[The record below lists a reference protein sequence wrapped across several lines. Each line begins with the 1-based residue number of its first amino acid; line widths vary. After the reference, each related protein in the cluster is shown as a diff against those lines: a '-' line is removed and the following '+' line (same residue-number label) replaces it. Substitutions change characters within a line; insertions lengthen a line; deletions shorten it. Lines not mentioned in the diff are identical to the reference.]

1 MIPND
6 LTIDQLRA
14 AEKAEQESCAQMDA
28 FCREHQLFNVDGTRV
43 KQLCPQFGLVFPR
56 DGESDSGYVAIRSIG
71 CASVKTASKILLHTD
86 RVMHAA

>member
-56 DGESDSGYVAIRSIG
+56 DG
-71 CASVKTASKILLHTD
+71 VKVLEAWRAGMIIVRDETGQQVLLHTD

>member
-6 LTIDQLRA
+6 LTIDRLRA

-56 DGESDSGYVAIRSIG
+56 DGKAILDMWRSGRLVVRDQDG
-71 CASVKTASKILLHTD
+71 QQVLLHTD